1 MMSESVTV
9 TVQDG
14 SRPAGAAKPGDPG
27 QGSSFALR
35 FNPLYF
41 RSIPG
46 LLKIA
51 QLILGIIC
59 LACGSPALYGGTHW
73 FLFVASTAF
82 LVTIVWCVIYLISL
96 REALKLPINWILSEL
111 INYALYTLLYFTAFV
126 AELASAFWAK
136 HIVAGVFGLLNNVAY
151 AASTYFLYLEWQNS
165 RQ

>member
-1 MMSESVTV
+1 
-9 TVQDG
+9 
-14 SRPAGAAKPGDPG
+14 
-27 QGSSFALR
+27 
-35 FNPLYF
+35 
-41 RSIPG
+41 
-46 LLKIA
+46 
-51 QLILGIIC
+51 ILGIIC

-126 AELASAFWAK
+126 TELASAFLAK